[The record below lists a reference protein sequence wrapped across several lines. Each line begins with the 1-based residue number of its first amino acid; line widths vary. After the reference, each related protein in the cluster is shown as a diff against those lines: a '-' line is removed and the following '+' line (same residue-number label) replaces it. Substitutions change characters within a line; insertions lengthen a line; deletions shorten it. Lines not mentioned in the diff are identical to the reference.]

1 MERDSFVFY
10 RSFFEA
16 IEHLETMEQ
25 LEVYRAI
32 SDYSLNGNEPQLEG
46 AALAIWI
53 LIKPQLDANWR
64 KYENGKNGG
73 RRKQEE
79 SKLKPNRKQTETK
92 EETKEKQEEYKK
104 VVELWNELG
113 LQRVEKLTESR
124 KRRIKLRLKE
134 MGSMEVYENVLR
146 MIRDS
151 PFLMGRKTDWKAS
164 FDWLFSNDKNWLKI
178 NEGNYAENRR
188 TDTEDRRQWLASQ
201 AAEAFGDI

>member
-16 IEHLETMEQ
+16 IEHLSNTEQ

-32 SDYSLNGNEPQLEG
+32 SDYSLNGNEPQLES

-79 SKLKPNRKQTETK
+79 SKPKPKRKQTETK
-92 EETKEKQEEYKK
+92 GEAKEKQEEYKK

-124 KRRIKLRLKE
+124 RRRIKLRLKE
-134 MGSMEVYENVLR
+134 MGSMGVYENVLR
-146 MIRDS
+146 MIKES

-164 FDWLFSNDKNWLKI
+164 FDWLFSSDKNWLKI

-188 TDTEDRRQWLASQ
+188 TDTEDRQQWLALIS
-201 AAEAFGDI
+201 